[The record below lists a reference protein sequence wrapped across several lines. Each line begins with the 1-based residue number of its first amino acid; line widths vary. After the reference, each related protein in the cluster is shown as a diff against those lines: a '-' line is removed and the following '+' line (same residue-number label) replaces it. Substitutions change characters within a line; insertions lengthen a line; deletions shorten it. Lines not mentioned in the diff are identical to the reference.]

1 MLLVLLPAVL
11 GLDRYVMTDDSMD
24 GSLGRGSVAL
34 ARDVPPSDL
43 RVGDVVTFLPPGATQ
58 DDQRVTHRIVA
69 IESGVATT
77 QGDDASRPDPWSLPL
92 TDATYARV
100 WVSVPWIGYPFVID
114 GGWVLLA
121 AGRRCRAHPG
131 RRGRALVAPEGGRD
145 RLGRSCR
152 WAERPDHRSER
163 CAPAHHTAAYH
174 RDMPQRVLVVE
185 DEEDIAF
192 PLVRTLEREG
202 YDVHWVDSGQKALDD
217 VAAHHADV
225 VILDLGLPDMDG
237 LEVCRKARD
246 NGYDGAIMIVTARA
260 GELDRV
266 VGLDYGA
273 DDYMAKPFGLAELQ
287 ARVRALLRRTT
298 AAAAAAADGV
308 DGGLRIDV
316 AARRV
321 FSGDDEVPLTGKE
334 FEVLNVLVAN
344 KDKVVS
350 RTRLMADVWDE
361 NWYGS
366 TKTLDVTIGRLRQKL
381 ESVGVQEKVV
391 AVRGVGFRLEGTP
404 SD

>member
-1 MLLVLLPAVL
+1 
-11 GLDRYVMTDDSMD
+11 
-24 GSLGRGSVAL
+24 
-34 ARDVPPSDL
+34 
-43 RVGDVVTFLPPGATQ
+43 
-58 DDQRVTHRIVA
+58 
-69 IESGVATT
+69 
-77 QGDDASRPDPWSLPL
+77 
-92 TDATYARV
+92 
-100 WVSVPWIGYPFVID
+100 
-114 GGWVLLA
+114 
-121 AGRRCRAHPG
+121 
-131 RRGRALVAPEGGRD
+131 
-145 RLGRSCR
+145 
-152 WAERPDHRSER
+152 
-163 CAPAHHTAAYH
+163 
-174 RDMPQRVLVVE
+174 MPQRVLVVE

-202 YDVHWVDSGQKALDD
+202 YDVDWVDSGQKALDD
-217 VAAHHADV
+217 VGSRHADV
-225 VILDLGLPDMDG
+225 IILDLGLPDMDG

-287 ARVRALLRRTT
+287 ARVRALLRRTNTTTT
-298 AAAAAAADGV
+298 ATETPAE
-308 DGGLRIDV
+308 GGLRIDV

-391 AVRGVGFRLEGTP
+391 AVRGVGFRLEGSP
-404 SD
+404 AES

>member
-1 MLLVLLPAVL
+1 
-11 GLDRYVMTDDSMD
+11 
-24 GSLGRGSVAL
+24 
-34 ARDVPPSDL
+34 
-43 RVGDVVTFLPPGATQ
+43 
-58 DDQRVTHRIVA
+58 
-69 IESGVATT
+69 
-77 QGDDASRPDPWSLPL
+77 
-92 TDATYARV
+92 
-100 WVSVPWIGYPFVID
+100 
-114 GGWVLLA
+114 
-121 AGRRCRAHPG
+121 
-131 RRGRALVAPEGGRD
+131 
-145 RLGRSCR
+145 
-152 WAERPDHRSER
+152 
-163 CAPAHHTAAYH
+163 
-174 RDMPQRVLVVE
+174 MPQRVLVVE

-202 YDVHWVDSGQKALDD
+202 YDVDWVDSGQKALDD
-217 VAAHHADV
+217 VMARHADV

-246 NGYDGAIMIVTARA
+246 TGYEGAIMIVTARA

-287 ARVRALLRRTT
+287 ARVRALLRRTN
-298 AAAAAAADGV
+298 AQSSPQDAADE
-308 DGGLRIDV
+308 GGLRIDV

-391 AVRGVGFRLEGTP
+391 AVRGVGFRLEGNP
-404 SD
+404 SDG